1 MSHIK
6 NNEVEKIYLFTR
18 WMTWL
23 FMVSSVLFLIY
34 IYYRSEIT
42 YLGQRNEIYLKYY
55 LISLT
60 GILFWGVVL
69 RLRNE
74 IRANIVTFIT
84 SMLVGLY
91 LIEGGLILS
100 GHDQPSV
107 LPSAVKAAAAKQGI
121 EYDDRSK
128 FKVIESL
135 IAEGVD
141 AVPAV
146 RPIDVMTMDK
156 DLFPLGGVSSKT
168 TVANNENGYFM
179 IYPSDRYGFNNP
191 DSEWDA
197 KSVDW
202 FLTGDSYTEGLAVHP
217 GQDIAGQIRLITK
230 QPTISVGRS
239 GNGPL
244 MEFALLR
251 EYAES
256 VKPKRVFW
264 VYFEGNDLR
273 SDLKRDKNNLILMK
287 YMKAGFSQNLI
298 SRQKEIDISLLKHI
312 ISVQAQAQAESKT
325 EWIKLQAIRSLINF
339 DSVDNIGEVE
349 VDDPLFIKILTK
361 TKERVETWG
370 GEFYFVYL
378 PEYSRYKN
386 KVVSHDGFRRKSEV
400 IEVVKEIGIPV
411 IDIHQMVFAKYDD
424 PLSLFPFRLPRHYN
438 AEGYSEVARA
448 IVEGVKKYEDLI
460 K

>member
-146 RPIDVMTMDK
+146 RPIDVIP
-156 DLFPLGGVSSKT
+156 DLIIRCH
-168 TVANNENGYFM
+168 NGF
-179 IYPSDRYGFNNP
+179 
-191 DSEWDA
+191 
-197 KSVDW
+197 
-202 FLTGDSYTEGLAVHP
+202 
-217 GQDIAGQIRLITK
+217 
-230 QPTISVGRS
+230 
-239 GNGPL
+239 
-244 MEFALLR
+244 
-251 EYAES
+251 
-256 VKPKRVFW
+256 
-264 VYFEGNDLR
+264 
-273 SDLKRDKNNLILMK
+273 
-287 YMKAGFSQNLI
+287 
-298 SRQKEIDISLLKHI
+298 
-312 ISVQAQAQAESKT
+312 
-325 EWIKLQAIRSLINF
+325 
-339 DSVDNIGEVE
+339 E
-349 VDDPLFIKILTK
+349 VDP
-361 TKERVETWG
+361 R
-370 GEFYFVYL
+370 
-378 PEYSRYKN
+378 
-386 KVVSHDGFRRKSEV
+386 FRR
-400 IEVVKEIGIPV
+400 
-411 IDIHQMVFAKYDD
+411 
-424 PLSLFPFRLPRHYN
+424 
-438 AEGYSEVARA
+438 
-448 IVEGVKKYEDLI
+448 
-460 K
+460 